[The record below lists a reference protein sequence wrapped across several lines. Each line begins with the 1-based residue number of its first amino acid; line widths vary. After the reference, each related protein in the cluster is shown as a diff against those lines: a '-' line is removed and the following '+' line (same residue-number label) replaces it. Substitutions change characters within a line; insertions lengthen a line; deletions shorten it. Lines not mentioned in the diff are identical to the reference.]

1 MKTEHRG
8 RVISKRIVKMLNDGL
23 TNPVMPF
30 KARFARLPRVEKKGL
45 KLGVAD
51 VTVSPMSKVG
61 DDQDQGNER
70 LNYGI
75 TIGVTGTLESEADSE
90 GRTIQPAESKW
101 ADMLEDLVEQIQD
114 HLSHDE
120 NLFLEIETEA
130 ENYEAELEL
139 PFVNDPVYNLE
150 LIREAAIYQS
160 ITIFNYLSEINR
172 HG

>member
-23 TNPVMPF
+23 TEPVMPF

-61 DDQDQGNER
+61 DDQDQGSER

-75 TIGVTGTLESEADSE
+75 TVGVTGTLEAEHSQF
-90 GRTIQPAESKW
+90 GVIQPAESSV
-101 ADMLEDLVEQIQD
+101 ADLLEDLVEQIQD

-120 NLFLEIETEA
+120 NLFLKFETES